1 MHDKIVFV
9 CIIDQIYTD
18 TCLNL
23 DGMGEQT
30 MFREIFSNSKIR
42 LDVSSYDARPN
53 WKTCMIQRERKLLR
67 RQVYQS

>member
-23 DGMGEQT
+23 DGRG
-30 MFREIFSNSKIR
+30 RA
-42 LDVSSYDARPN
+42 DHVP
-53 WKTCMIQRERKLLR
+53 
-67 RQVYQS
+67 